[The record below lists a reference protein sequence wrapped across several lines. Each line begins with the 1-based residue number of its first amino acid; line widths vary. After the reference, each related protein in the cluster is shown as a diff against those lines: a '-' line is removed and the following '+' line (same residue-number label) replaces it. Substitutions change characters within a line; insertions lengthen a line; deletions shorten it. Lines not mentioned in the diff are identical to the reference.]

1 MNKFLRRIIG
11 VGAII
16 CHVSPTW
23 GGGVVVPGYQSPP
36 APAVYLTVQNPVWT
50 RGNQD
55 GGACS
60 RHVNVYGP
68 AVSSGNRV
76 REEYRNQ
83 SYVNIDK
90 GQTLY
95 CLGVQTRGRG
105 TLPVKE
111 TLSMIAARLVDLEL
125 PYYRRF
131 PHNTGP
137 QWPHLPRACY
147 YWVQVNVLGVTYIT
161 SGQPGKGVCDDLG
174 VPPPASCSITGM
186 SDIEHRSVSTG
197 SVYRSKRITLGVL
210 CDRTASVR
218 LDVPRSPAV
227 LRSGSDRVSTGLF
240 LNENGLYSATVTA
253 GPHGTVD
260 VLSVV
265 DTDIK
270 SPGEYN
276 GTVVLTATWD

>member
-1 MNKFLRRIIG
+1 MNKFVRGCLG
-11 VGAII
+11 VCAII
-16 CHVSPTW
+16 SNATPTW
-23 GGGVVVPGYQSPP
+23 GGGLVVPGYQSPTP
-36 APAVYLTVQNPVWT
+36 PSMSLTVQQPVWKQ
-50 RGNQD
+50 GNQD

-60 RHVNVYGP
+60 RHVIVYGP

-76 REEYRNQ
+76 RDEYRNQ

-90 GQTLY
+90 GQILY

-111 TLSMIAARLVDLEL
+111 TLAMIAARLVDLEL
-125 PYYRRF
+125 PYYRRY
-131 PHNTGP
+131 PNSGP
-137 QWPHLPRACY
+137 MWPHLPRACY
-147 YWVQVNVLGVTYIT
+147 YWVQVNVHGVTYIT
-161 SGQPGKGVCDDLG
+161 SGNTAQGACDDLG
-174 VPPPASCSITGM
+174 VPPPASCSITGR

-197 SVYRSKRITLGVL
+197 AVYRSKRITLDVL

-240 LNENGLYSATVTA
+240 LNENGVYSATVTA

-270 SPGEYN
+270 SAGEYN